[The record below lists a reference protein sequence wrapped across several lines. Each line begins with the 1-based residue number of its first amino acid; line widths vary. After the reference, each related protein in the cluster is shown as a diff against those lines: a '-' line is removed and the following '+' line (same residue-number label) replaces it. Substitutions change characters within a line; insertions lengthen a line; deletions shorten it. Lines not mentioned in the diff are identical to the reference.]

1 MNNGLLLALITA
13 AGFGAWPIIG
23 RATGANQFWMVTL
36 VMVPTIAITSWTF
49 ANGLA
54 VLPPARTSL
63 VLVAAGIMNG
73 ISMIAASKI
82 ILGRHFEISSLFV
95 IVNVTIVT
103 MSALGG
109 ILLFKEAV
117 TPSKCIGLACA
128 VAAAWLLS
136 C

>member
-1 MNNGLLLALITA
+1 MNNGLLLALVTA
-13 AGFGAWPIIG
+13 VGFGAWPILG
-23 RATGANQFWMVTL
+23 RATGANQFWLVTL
-36 VMVPTIAITSWTF
+36 VMTPTIIITSWAF
-49 ANGLA
+49 ASGVA
-54 VLPPARTSL
+54 TLPPTRTGL
-63 VLVAAGIMNG
+63 VLIAAGIMNG

-82 ILGRHFEISSLFV
+82 ILGRHFEISTLFV

-109 ILLFKEAV
+109 ILLFKEAI

-136 C
+136 R